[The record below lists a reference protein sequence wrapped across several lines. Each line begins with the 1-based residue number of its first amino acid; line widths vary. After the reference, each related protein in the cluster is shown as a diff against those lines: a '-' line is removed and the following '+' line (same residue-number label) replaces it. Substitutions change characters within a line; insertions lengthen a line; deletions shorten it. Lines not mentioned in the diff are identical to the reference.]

1 MKKLACVLALLS
13 GLGCSRARPL
23 TVGSKNFTE
32 QIVLGEIVAQ
42 QLERRL
48 GGKVDRKLDLGG
60 TLLAQHALRS
70 GEIALYLE
78 STGTALTA
86 VLTLAPL
93 SDPAAVLERVRAEYR
108 KRWRLEWLDPLG
120 FDNTFAMVVRGP
132 DARSQG
138 IATLTDA
145 ARRKQGWTLG
155 VGYEFLQRPDG
166 LAGLLQTY
174 HLPLAGA
181 PKSMDLGLLYS
192 ALEQKQVDMA
202 AANATDG
209 MLSVLDVKVLRDDRH
224 YFPPYQAAVIVR
236 AESLAGHP
244 GLRAALDQLAG
255 RPIGVGSGDSTVAAR
270 RPALL
275 SALSGSRDRARRK
288 PRRSSRPARGAGPAR
303 RQALRRRDAR
313 SESPSG
319 WQAPAG
325 RRGGPPVARYHS
337 VRNITFAILL
347 LAARLEPL
355 LHSVKGGEYA
365 ESSESV
371 GSGGIPDPLRRVR
384 REKGS
389 QRCVHRGRPGRKPYR
404 ARGTPSACHAPLLWR
419 F

>member
-32 QIVLGEIVAQ
+32 HIVLGEIVAQ

-60 TLLAQHALRS
+60 TLRAQ
-70 GEIALYLE
+70 
-78 STGTALTA
+78 TA
-86 VLTLAPL
+86 
-93 SDPAAVLERVRAEYR
+93 
-108 KRWRLEWLDPLG
+108 
-120 FDNTFAMVVRGP
+120 RG
-132 DARSQG
+132 ARGRGARPKGMKPQ
-138 IATLTDA
+138 TDA

-244 GLRAALDQLAG
+244 GLRAALDQLAAT
-255 RPIGVGSGDSTVAAR
+255 PPPAAM
-270 RPALL
+270 
-275 SALSGSRDRARRK
+275 RDLNHQVDGKHR
-288 PRRSSRPARGAGPAR
+288 
-303 RQALRRRDAR
+303 
-313 SESPSG
+313 
-319 WQAPAG
+319 
-325 RRGGPPVARYHS
+325 PVAEVARQW
-337 VRNITFAILL
+337 
-347 LAARLEPL
+347 LATIR
-355 LHSVKGGEYA
+355 
-365 ESSESV
+365 
-371 GSGGIPDPLRRVR
+371 
-384 REKGS
+384 
-389 QRCVHRGRPGRKPYR
+389 
-404 ARGTPSACHAPLLWR
+404 
-419 F
+419 

>member
-1 MKKLACVLALLS
+1 M
-13 GLGCSRARPL
+13 
-23 TVGSKNFTE
+23 
-32 QIVLGEIVAQ
+32 
-42 QLERRL
+42 
-48 GGKVDRKLDLGG
+48 
-60 TLLAQHALRS
+60 
-70 GEIALYLE
+70 
-78 STGTALTA
+78 
-86 VLTLAPL
+86 
-93 SDPAAVLERVRAEYR
+93 
-108 KRWRLEWLDPLG
+108 EWLDPLG

-255 RPIGVGSGDSTVAAR
+255 K
-270 RPALL
+270 L
-275 SALSGSRDRARRK
+275 SAAAMRDLNHQVDGKHR
-288 PRRSSRPARGAGPAR
+288 
-303 RQALRRRDAR
+303 
-313 SESPSG
+313 
-319 WQAPAG
+319 
-325 RRGGPPVARYHS
+325 PVAEVARQW
-337 VRNITFAILL
+337 
-347 LAARLEPL
+347 LATIR
-355 LHSVKGGEYA
+355 
-365 ESSESV
+365 
-371 GSGGIPDPLRRVR
+371 
-384 REKGS
+384 
-389 QRCVHRGRPGRKPYR
+389 
-404 ARGTPSACHAPLLWR
+404 
-419 F
+419 